1 MTSVNGDGLSSI
13 SSTGE
18 NSAQEVNVVDRG
30 RVASVDELLAE
41 SKRVLETGRTK
52 LAQDSATLGT
62 TEGQPMI
69 TGMFDEE
76 EGPTRARGVF
86 VTSLG
91 GNVPRSPPP
100 APPLAPLAAP
110 PPIEP
115 RKSQRKLD
123 TVEDE
128 FARFLLLK
136 GFQSQNLERV
146 GDNLT
151 ELAKHLVMGPGNEQL
166 KDPKSLMEGWL
177 QRQNGRSLKKLF
189 CAIECG
195 NFKYYA
201 NEGDT
206 RPKGV
211 LTLSLSEGASAQEH
225 EVVSSTFILATGN
238 GKKREETQ
246 WVAPSAE
253 ICARWVACITAGI
266 MGFPDKAIGDD
277 HHCHELTADMMHG
290 MRTMIGKNS
299 QKDSQL
305 LSVSPQEKDFM
316 EVVSQEFPAKGSKNT
331 PPHKM
336 ADFGFKDYCP
346 TIFRRIRAHFNISPE
361 DYIMDVCGNF
371 GYLEF
376 VSNSKSGEFFFHSHN
391 RKYMIKTISHN
402 ECRGLRAH
410 MATYYRHMMGNPNT
424 LVNKFFG
431 LHKVKPSHGGSRF
444 CWFLIMGSVFPSTL
458 PMHLTFDLKGATRN
472 RTVKPSE
479 QGQPGTVYK
488 DNDFTNQKISFDV
501 GSLAEPLKLQLT
513 KDIKLLETLKII
525 DYSVLCGIHFFGRE
539 NSGDVKS
546 DKPRGPR
553 DEFMTTPVTGQQ
565 EARAAQFHASLSK
578 LVNHVQDMTP
588 KELLKMSEED
598 FELAAGHDGKGFYG
612 LLHGTGYDISKMD
625 PPSPASEAKSP
636 RRYDFKTAE
645 SKMNIEVA
653 EPSIFASDRG
663 GLPAVIAPTGEQGLI
678 FLGIIDT
685 LIEFGSKK
693 KMESFYKAQILR
705 VDKKA
710 FSVVEPEYYADRL
723 RTFVNS
729 KITGGLTATTA
740 TEKTSPGGP
749 VGTGH

>member
-1 MTSVNGDGLSSI
+1 MAFVDGVGRGSASAPADSV
-13 SSTGE
+13 TQAQTPAGE
-18 NSAQEVNVVDRG
+18 RDRT
-30 RVASVDELLAE
+30 RSDVSELLAE
-41 SKRVLETGRTK
+41 SKRVLETGRNK
-52 LAQDSATLGT
+52 LARESATLGT
-62 TEGQPMI
+62 TEGQPLV
-69 TGMFDEE
+69 GVFEE
-76 EGPTRARGVF
+76 DGGPTRARGV
-86 VTSLG
+86 
-91 GNVPRSPPP
+91 P
-100 APPLAPLAAP
+100 AAAAKP
-110 PPIEP
+110 VEG
-115 RKSQRKLD
+115 RKSQRKHD
-123 TVEDE
+123 IADE

-136 GFQSQNLERV
+136 GFQSQHLERV

-166 KDPKSLMEGWL
+166 KDPKFLIEGWL

-189 CAIECG
+189 CAVECG

-211 LTLSLSEGASAQEH
+211 LTLSLGEGASAQEH

-253 ICARWVACITAGI
+253 VCARWVACISAAI

-305 LSVSPQEKDFM
+305 LSVSPQEKDFT
-316 EVVSQEFPAKGSKNT
+316 EVVSQEFPSKGSNRT
-331 PPHKM
+331 PPHRM

-346 TIFRRIRAHFNISPE
+346 TIFRRIRARFGISPE
-361 DYIMDVCGNF
+361 DYLMDVCGNF

-402 ECRGLRAH
+402 ECRGLRTH
-410 MATYYRHMMGNPNT
+410 MSTYYRHMMSNPNT

-431 LHKVKPSHGGSRF
+431 LHKVKPSHGNSRF

-458 PMHLTFDLKGATRN
+458 PMHLIFDLKGATRN

-501 GSLAEPLKLQLT
+501 GSLSDALKLQLT
-513 KDIKLLETLKII
+513 KDTKLLETLKII

-539 NSGDVKS
+539 SPSDGRGSGEKAR
-546 DKPRGPR
+546 PR
-553 DEFMTTPVTGQQ
+553 ESTQGQLTAPGTANKEQ
-565 EARAAQFHASLSK
+565 RAAQFQSSLAK

-588 KELLKMSEED
+588 KDLLKMSEEE
-598 FELAAGHDGKGFYG
+598 FEVAAGHDGKGFYG
-612 LLHGTGYDISKMD
+612 LLHGTGYDGASKID
-625 PPSPASEAKSP
+625 PPSPAVESKSP
-636 RRYDFKTAE
+636 RRYDFKPLE
-645 SKMNIEVA
+645 SKMNVEVA

-663 GLPAVIAPTGEQGLI
+663 GLPAVIGPTGEQGLI
-678 FLGIIDT
+678 FIGIIDT

-723 RTFVNS
+723 RTFVNA
-729 KITGGLTATTA
+729 KITDGQKKLPQ
-740 TEKTSPGGP
+740 E
-749 VGTGH
+749 VLQ